1 MRTMYMENQHLVQ
14 TIKQWLDLEDKISQM
29 SKELRDMRKKKKELN
44 MSLMGVMKEN
54 EIDCF
59 DCNNGQIMYT
69 RNNVKKSINKKYLH
83 DILGKYFQ
91 DESSDEAIKLCSYIL
106 ENRDVQVR
114 ENIKLKKKNN
124 NNL

>member
-1 MRTMYMENQHLVQ
+1 MYMENQHLVH
-14 TIKQWLDLEDKISQM
+14 TIKQWLELEEKISQM
-29 SKELRDMRKKKKELN
+29 SKELRDMRKRKKDLN
-44 MSLMGVMKEN
+44 LSLMGVMKEN

-83 DILGKYFQ
+83 DILGKYFE

>member
-1 MRTMYMENQHLVQ
+1 MYMENQHLVQ

-29 SKELRDMRKKKKELN
+29 SKELRDMRKRKKELN

>member
-1 MRTMYMENQHLVQ
+1 MYMENQHLVQ

>member
-1 MRTMYMENQHLVQ
+1 MENQHLVQ

>member
-59 DCNNGQIMYT
+59 DITDGKLMYT
-69 RNNVKKSINKKYLH
+69 KNKVKQALSKKHLLAA
-83 DILGKYFQ
+83 LGQYFQ
-91 DESSDEAIKLCSYIL
+91 NDNNKAKEVAGFIL
-106 ENRDVQVR
+106 ESRQVKIK
-114 ENIKLKKKNN
+114 ENIKHKIKKK
-124 NNL
+124 